1 MKIDA
6 EATKKYGHPVY
17 KDDVVKAEPKPE
29 PKKAQKKVSHDEDSE
44 KSEAKNDF
52 LRDE

>member
-1 MKIDA
+1 MKLDA

-17 KDDVVKAEPKPE
+17 KTETVKAEPKSE
-29 PKKAQKKVSHDEDSE
+29 PKKAQKKTSHNEDSE
-44 KSEAKNDF
+44 ESEIRNDF

>member
-1 MKIDA
+1 MKLDA

-17 KDDVVKAEPKPE
+17 KSDAIKTEPKVE

-44 KSEAKNDF
+44 KSEPKNDF

>member
-1 MKIDA
+1 MKLDA

-17 KDDVVKAEPKPE
+17 KAEAVKLEPKSE
-29 PKKAQKKVSHDEDSE
+29 PKKSQKKGHNDEISE
-44 KSEAKNDF
+44 SLEKKNDF

>member
-1 MKIDA
+1 MKLDA

-17 KDDVVKAEPKPE
+17 RTDAVKTEPKTE
-29 PKKAQKKVSHDEDSE
+29 PKKAQKKASHSEVSEEFDVRD
-44 KSEAKNDF
+44 DF